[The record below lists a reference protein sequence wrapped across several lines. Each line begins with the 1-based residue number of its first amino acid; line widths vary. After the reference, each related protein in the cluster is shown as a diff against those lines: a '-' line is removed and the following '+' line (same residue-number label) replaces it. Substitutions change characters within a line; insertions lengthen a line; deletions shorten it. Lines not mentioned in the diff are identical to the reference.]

1 MKPGFQETKIGSFSS
16 DWLVVPIGKVTTLSQ
31 YGLSISADKDG
42 TVPILGMKNLSNGK
56 INLNNLSCVSISDK
70 DKENFCL
77 KKNDVLLNR
86 TNSYDLVGKVS
97 IYESEEVVVFASYLV
112 RFQFDQEKIVPK
124 FANYFLNSYIA
135 QSYLKK
141 IATKGVSQVNIN
153 PTVFKKLF
161 LIPVPSL
168 QEQKQIVEV
177 LEAWDS
183 AIALTEQLITA
194 KQKLKRGL
202 MQQIFSGKPNLSNGM
217 KEWPK
222 VRLSNIF
229 KRVTRKNN
237 QGNDIALTISGQFGL
252 VRQEDFFKK
261 RVAGE
266 ILSNYYLLKRDE
278 YAFNRSSMKGYP
290 FGAIKRLRECDSGV
304 VSTLYICFALSCKEC
319 SHAFFDHFFE
329 SGAFNKEIYSIA
341 QEGARTHGLLN
352 LNVSDFFSLHVP
364 LPCLEEQ
371 NRVAALLDDVDLE
384 INLLK
389 KYLLDLSK
397 QKQGLM
403 QKLLTGEWRVPVEEV
418 AA

>member
-202 MQQIFSGKPNLSNGM
+202 M
-217 KEWPK
+217 
-222 VRLSNIF
+222 
-229 KRVTRKNN
+229 
-237 QGNDIALTISGQFGL
+237 
-252 VRQEDFFKK
+252 
-261 RVAGE
+261 
-266 ILSNYYLLKRDE
+266 
-278 YAFNRSSMKGYP
+278 
-290 FGAIKRLRECDSGV
+290 
-304 VSTLYICFALSCKEC
+304 
-319 SHAFFDHFFE
+319 
-329 SGAFNKEIYSIA
+329 
-341 QEGARTHGLLN
+341 
-352 LNVSDFFSLHVP
+352 
-364 LPCLEEQ
+364 
-371 NRVAALLDDVDLE
+371 
-384 INLLK
+384 
-389 KYLLDLSK
+389 
-397 QKQGLM
+397 
-403 QKLLTGEWRVPVEEV
+403 
-418 AA
+418 